1 MRNGGKPVFCESK
14 NVPKIKTVTLDLLN
28 KKDLNKFLKSKEFK
42 ESKIAEELI
51 IEYISSVKENSPAKK
66 MLLMNKENA
75 DFPEF
80 LLLGPFRNDILI
92 VKNYDIQKVR
102 KLPRKDIDRY
112 SVNVQFPIYS
122 VNVQFTIYDESKENG
137 EYVRDVEYWV
147 VLVNNKFYIYA
158 DNTLNDIYIL
168 EKDLEN

>member
-1 MRNGGKPVFCESK
+1 MKHKVHIICIFLFIIALLACKEN
-14 NVPKIKTVTLDLLN
+14 NTDKIKVFIQNYIETV
-28 KKDLNKFLKSKEFK
+28 S
-42 ESKIAEELI
+42 
-51 IEYISSVKENSPAKK
+51 IEHEKHKTNVTDK
-66 MLLMNKENA
+66 MTAYFYDDENKENA
-75 DFPEF
+75 DLPEF
-80 LLLGPFRNDILI
+80 LLMGPFRNDILI

-102 KLPRKDIDRY
+102 KLPCKDIDR
-112 SVNVQFPIYS
+112 YS